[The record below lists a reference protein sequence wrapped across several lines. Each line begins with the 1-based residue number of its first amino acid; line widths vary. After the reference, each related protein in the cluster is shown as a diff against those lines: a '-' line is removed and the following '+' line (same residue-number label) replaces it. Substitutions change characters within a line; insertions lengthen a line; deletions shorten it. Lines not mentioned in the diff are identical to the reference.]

1 MGSCLLTIC
10 NVAEFRTLSVYR
22 STAINIMKRFYL
34 VLAIVG
40 AIILG
45 AVVSAKAE
53 IVAKDTVMYEGAFR
67 LEKIEKTNDYGEVSV
82 RYVAVLEDVKN
93 AKGEPRKVPTDKG
106 TYNSDAVDA
115 LVYNVYDTGARRIA
129 KAININSKDDEKN
142 AQK

>member
-1 MGSCLLTIC
+1 
-10 NVAEFRTLSVYR
+10 
-22 STAINIMKRFYL
+22 
-34 VLAIVG
+34 
-40 AIILG
+40 LG

-93 AKGEPRKVPTDKG
+93 AKGEPCKVPTDKG
-106 TYNSDAVDA
+106 TYNSVAVDA

-129 KAININSKDDEKN
+129 KAININSKDDEGKD